1 MICVWYLITKID
13 LMGNEET
20 PTVVNNN
27 EVRNMV
33 KYYTINKYIYINIL
47 CKIKIFDFYR
57 CQFQK

>member
-1 MICVWYLITKID
+1 
-13 LMGNEET
+13 MGNEET

-27 EVRNMV
+27 EVRNVV

-47 CKIKIFDFYR
+47 YKIKIFDFYR